1 MSSWK
6 AKAERG
12 SAWLIHLIAWIAR
25 AAGRTVRRALL
36 VPIVAYFVV
45 TDGTARRASREFLAH
60 ATGRPA
66 RWSDVF
72 SHVYCFAATLLDR
85 VWMAHGDF
93 DRFDVTV
100 EGDPLVLEA
109 LESGKGCVLLGSH
122 LGSFDVMTLK
132 NKVLYDRPV
141 TLLAGYPPG
150 GLVDV
155 VSRLVAEGM
164 KGKYPAGL
172 NVVNR
177 PGAAGSLAVAE
188 VTRAKP
194 DGYTI
199 VLTPQSALV
208 IAAQMQDLAY
218 KTPDD
223 YDPVINVVAYY
234 PMIAVRTES
243 PYKTAQD
250 LVADAKAKPGAIRV
264 GSPGEGTSSH
274 LNLEEFM
281 RVTGTKMTHV
291 PFQGWGQSS
300 PALLG
305 GHIEAV
311 VAQPGELKGQVDG
324 KRMRVLVNFT
334 PKRHPVFPDVPTAK
348 ELGWDVSN
356 GVWYMLLA
364 PKGTPAAVMRHIHDA
379 AKAAIEDPK
388 FTADMN
394 GRGIDVDYRP
404 GEALRAD
411 LWREYKLHTDIL
423 RRVGMLKK

>member
-1 MSSWK
+1 MK
-6 AKAERG
+6 RLA
-12 SAWLIHLIAWIAR
+12 L
-25 AAGRTVRRALL
+25 AALFVFAL
-36 VPIVAYFVV
+36 
-45 TDGTARRASREFLAH
+45 
-60 ATGRPA
+60 PA
-66 RWSDVF
+66 
-72 SHVYCFAATLLDR
+72 AAQY
-85 VWMAHGDF
+85 
-93 DRFDVTV
+93 
-100 EGDPLVLEA
+100 P
-109 LESGKGCVLLGSH
+109 
-122 LGSFDVMTLK
+122 
-132 NKVLYDRPV
+132 DRPV
-141 TLLAGYPPG
+141 TMLAGYPPG

-155 VSRLVAEGM
+155 VARLVAEGM
-164 KGKYPAGL
+164 KAKYPAGL

-177 PGAAGSLAVAE
+177 PGAAGALAVAE
-188 VTRAKP
+188 VARARP

-199 VLTPQSALV
+199 VLSPQSALV

>member
-1 MSSWK
+1 MRVFL
-6 AKAERG
+6 A
-12 SAWLIHLIAWIAR
+12 
-25 AAGRTVRRALL
+25 ALL
-36 VPIVAYFVV
+36 AL
-45 TDGTARRASREFLAH
+45 AAS
-60 ATGRPA
+60 
-66 RWSDVF
+66 S
-72 SHVYCFAATLLDR
+72 AA
-85 VWMAHGDF
+85 AQY
-93 DRFDVTV
+93 
-100 EGDPLVLEA
+100 P
-109 LESGKGCVLLGSH
+109 
-122 LGSFDVMTLK
+122 
-132 NKVLYDRPV
+132 DRPM
-141 TLLAGYPPG
+141 TMLAGYPPG

-155 VSRLVAEGM
+155 VARLVAEGM
-164 KGKYPAGL
+164 KAKYPAGL

-199 VLTPQSALV
+199 VLSPQSALV

-223 YDPVINVVAYY
+223 YDPVINLVAYY

-334 PKRHPVFPDVPTAK
+334 PRRHPVFPDVPTAK

-364 PKGTPAAVMRHIHDA
+364 PKGTPAPVMRHIHDA

-388 FTADMN
+388 FTADLA